1 MGPLLSEMY
10 KRMALP
16 LALFSLL
23 AAAFSR
29 SEKQEG
35 MTSMTGSHGT
45 EGRLKAHL
53 VIHFTPKFVDR
64 LSKTTTLRLR
74 TL

>member
-1 MGPLLSEMY
+1 
-10 KRMALP
+10 MALL
-16 LALFSLL
+16 LALLSLL
-23 AAAFSR
+23 AAACPEAASSR
-29 SEKQEG
+29 AERQEG
-35 MTSMTGSHGT
+35 MTSMTGSHET

-53 VIHFTPKFVDR
+53 VIHFTPKFVGR